1 MQKVI
6 TINLNGNAYQ
16 LDERGYERLLAYL
29 DHAEQELAGNPDRAE
44 ILADL
49 EQAIADKCVRVLG
62 THKTVVN
69 AAEVDAILAVMG
81 PVEGAPGGTG
91 GRSES
96 GAKTTAGATS
106 GAGSGPRD
114 GAPRRRLY
122 LIADGAML
130 AGVCNGLAA
139 YSGIDVTLVRI
150 AFLVVTVLTK
160 GFGILAYAALM
171 IVIPS
176 ATTSE
181 ENAAAHG
188 RPFNAQELVDRAKRQ
203 YADFR
208 RADWGEWGR
217 PWRRQWRGWRE
228 SRREGRRM
236 RRQAAWW
243 GPPMMPPMMP
253 PPGYATRIGAGF
265 LVPILSF
272 ISAAAFW
279 TFAYIALSLLVRQE
293 VFGESL
299 PPDMPLWVGLLL
311 VSVAYCAIAWP
322 IHAMQRA
329 SYFAIAGYHHAMVA
343 ASGGLLSAGFGVL
356 IVWAA
361 YHTIPEVHELVQSL
375 PLVWDG
381 VRELTR

>member
-49 EQAIADKCVRVLG
+49 EQAIADKCMRVLG
-62 THKTVVN
+62 THKTVVS
-69 AAEVDAILAVMG
+69 AAEVDAIIAEMG
-81 PVEGAPGGTG
+81 PVEGGAAGDTSGQA
-91 GRSES
+91 S
-96 GAKTTAGATS
+96 GANRGADAAS
-106 GAGSGPRD
+106 GAHTSARD
-114 GAPRRRLY
+114 GAPRRLY
-122 LIADGAML
+122 LIAEGAML

-150 AFLVVTVLTK
+150 AFLVLTVLTK
-160 GFGILAYAALM
+160 GFGLLAYGALM

-176 ATTSE
+176 ATTAE
-181 ENAAAHG
+181 EKAAAHG
-188 RPFNAQELVDRAKRQ
+188 RPFNAQELVDRAKRH
-203 YADFR
+203 YAEFR
-208 RADWGEWGR
+208 RADWGG

-228 SRREGRRM
+228 ERREGRRM
-236 RRQAAWW
+236 RRRAAWW
-243 GPPMMPPMMP
+243 GLPMMTPMMPPA
-253 PPGYATRIGAGF
+253 GYATRIGAGF
-265 LVPILSF
+265 LVPVLSF
-272 ISAAAFW
+272 VSAAAFW
-279 TFAYIALSLLVRQE
+279 LFAYAALSLLVRQE
-293 VFGESL
+293 LFGESL

-311 VSVAYCAIAWP
+311 VAVAYCAVAWP

-329 SYFAIAGYHHAMVA
+329 SYFAIAGYHHGMVA

-361 YHTIPEVHELVQSL
+361 YHTVPEVRELVQAL